1 MADLNERQ
9 QEVVDYIK
17 EHLTASLTWGGNFT
31 SPNTMVLELK
41 LDGEVFSKS
50 EVSISIRPEYEG

>member
-1 MADLNERQ
+1 MADLTAKQ

-17 EHLTASLTWGGNFT
+17 SHLTASLSWGGNFT

-50 EVSISIRPEYEG
+50 ETTVTLRPEYQG